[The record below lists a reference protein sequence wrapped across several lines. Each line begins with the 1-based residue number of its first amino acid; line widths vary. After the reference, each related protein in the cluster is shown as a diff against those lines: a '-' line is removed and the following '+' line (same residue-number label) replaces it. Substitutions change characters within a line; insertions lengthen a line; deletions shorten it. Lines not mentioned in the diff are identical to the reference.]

1 MLTIANQ
8 VRFLDTGSNVIT
20 DKEQKRVWF
29 SRLWLSIRR
38 KQSKRKPP
46 ADPGGLAPPV
56 TPAALADIQCEFNDF
71 YTTTITVYKV
81 KIAVYL
87 DKYFAF
93 NENLSE
99 QLKADVTK
107 ARRSIYWSCNCSH
120 FL

>member
-1 MLTIANQ
+1 MIRTRLLIISDSAKNTFYKYKIVKHCLYVRCCISYATVVLTIANQ

-38 KQSKRKPP
+38 KQSKRKPSP

-71 YTTTITVYKV
+71 
-81 KIAVYL
+81 
-87 DKYFAF
+87 
-93 NENLSE
+93 
-99 QLKADVTK
+99 
-107 ARRSIYWSCNCSH
+107 
-120 FL
+120 